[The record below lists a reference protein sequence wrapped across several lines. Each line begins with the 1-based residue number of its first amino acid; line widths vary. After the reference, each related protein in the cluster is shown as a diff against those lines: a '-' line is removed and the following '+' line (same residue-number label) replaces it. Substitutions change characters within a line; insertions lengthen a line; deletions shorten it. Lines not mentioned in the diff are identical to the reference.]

1 MKTLQFI
8 LIGIIF
14 FGFFSACSPSK
25 KFDDEKYL
33 IPRPMRFGHNGPD
46 GFVVDKETPIILQS
60 DQKETKET
68 AELLAGIIE
77 KIIGTKPQI
86 QHFEDINGFHNSIL
100 LSTYNADS
108 ALGAEGYKLT
118 SSNSGLVI
126 QANTQAGLFY
136 GIQSLLQLI
145 PIEFHFPNTRTE
157 RIKLPAINITDK
169 PRFSYRGMHLD
180 VSRHFFGPDF
190 IKKYLD
196 LMATFK
202 MNVFHWHLTDDN
214 GWRIEIKKY
223 PELTG
228 ICAWHVDRDQQN
240 WRQHEPPKPGE
251 KATKGGFY
259 TQDEI
264 KDIIAY
270 AAKRHILII
279 PEIEMPGHSSEIF
292 AAYPELSCRGKKL
305 DVQSGSY
312 WPNTDILCAG
322 NDGVF
327 EFIENVLD
335 EVASLFPGPYI
346 HIGGDEA
353 DKTQWKQ
360 CKKCQTR
367 IKKENLKDENE
378 LQSWFIHKA
387 EEILTARGK
396 KLIGWDEILE
406 GGLSPGATVMSWRG
420 MEGGIEAAT
429 QGHDVIMTP
438 TSHCYFDYY
447 QADPETEP
455 EAIGG
460 FLTLKKVYE
469 FNPIPPSLDESNKK
483 HILGAQGNIWT
494 EYMATESHVLYM
506 AIPRMLAMAEVCWS
520 QENRID
526 YQDFRRRLRHH
537 FQIFD
542 STEINYS
549 KGSYKTD
556 MTPAWNSTASV
567 YYINLN
573 SEQFEP
579 LIKYTLDGR
588 EPNMQSK
595 TYDGPVRI
603 ENSLTIKSGIFE
615 NDKIKEKSTSYDII
629 IHKGLGGK
637 TKLVSDPYFKY
648 SAQGGQTLTDGI
660 CGGLVHNNGQWLGF
674 KGDDLEYSLQFDQP
688 KSVDSIAISF
698 LENQAAWIFKPTNVV
713 IEVSDDDK
721 TFKPLT
727 VKPILL
733 NKNEKAGYWRYST
746 KVNANVKSIRLK
758 VKNQGICP
766 ENHIASGEIAWLFAD
781 ELIVY

>member
-1 MKTLQFI
+1 MKILQF
-8 LIGIIF
+8 F
-14 FGFFSACSPSK
+14 FTGLLLCCFFSACSPME
-25 KFDDEKYL
+25 KFEEEKYL
-33 IPRPMRFGHNGPD
+33 IPRPMRFNHNGPD
-46 GFVVDKETPIILQS
+46 GFTIDAQTPIIIQS
-60 DQKETKET
+60 DQKKTKET

-77 KIIGTKPQI
+77 KHIGAKPQI

-108 ALGAEGYKLT
+108 ALGSEGYKLT

-136 GIQSLLQLI
+136 GIQSFLQII
-145 PIEFHFPNTRTE
+145 PAELHFPATKTE
-157 RIKLPAINITDK
+157 RIKLPAVNITDK

-190 IKKYLD
+190 IKKYID
-196 LMATFK
+196 LMATYK

-228 ICAWHVDRDQQN
+228 ICAWHVDRDHQN
-240 WRQHEPPKPGE
+240 WRHHDPPKPGE
-251 KATKGGFY
+251 EATKGGFY
-259 TQDEI
+259 TQEEI
-264 KDIIAY
+264 KDVIAY
-270 AAKRHILII
+270 AAERHILII

-292 AAYPELSCRGKKL
+292 AAYPEFSCLGKKL
-305 DVQSGSY
+305 KVQSGSY
-312 WPNTDILCAG
+312 WPNSDILCAG

-327 EFIENVLD
+327 EFIENVLE

-360 CKKCQTR
+360 CKKCQAR
-367 IKKENLKDENE
+367 IKKEGLKDENE

-387 EEILTARGK
+387 EEILTSRGK

-429 QGHDVIMTP
+429 HGHDVIMTP

-469 FNPIPPSLDESNKK
+469 FNPIPPTLDESQAK
-483 HILGAQGNIWT
+483 HILGAQGNVWT

-520 QENRID
+520 QEKRMDFN
-526 YQDFRRRLRHH
+526 DFRKRLRHH

-542 STEINYS
+542 STGINYS
-549 KGSYKTD
+549 KGSYKIAAL
-556 MTPAWNSTASV
+556 PAFDTTGSA
-567 YYINLN
+567 YYITLT
-573 SEQFEP
+573 SEQYKP
-579 LIKYTLDGR
+579 IIKYTLDGS
-588 EPNMQSK
+588 EPNL
-595 TYDGPVRI
+595 
-603 ENSLTIKSGIFE
+603 NSLNYEIPLKVEKTTQIKSGIFE
-615 NDKIKEKSTSYDII
+615 GSILKEKITEITIQY
-629 IHKGLGGK
+629 HKAIGSK
-637 TKLVSDPYFKY
+637 TKLTNPADFKY
-648 SAQGGQTLTDGI
+648 QASGKQCLTDGI
-660 CGGLVHNNGQWLGF
+660 SGGLSHNNGQWLGF
-674 KGDDLEYSLQFDQP
+674 KETDLIFGMRFDNP
-688 KSVDSIAISF
+688 VSTDSIVLSF
-698 LENQAAWIFKPTNVV
+698 LENTAAWIFRPTQ
-713 IEVSDDDK
+713 IRLEVSENGQTFTPLDVHFYISEKTDK
-721 TFKPLT
+721 ASYIKAVGKTNNR
-727 VKPILL
+727 VKMIKIHAV
-733 NKNEKAGYWRYST
+733 NQKA
-746 KVNANVKSIRLK
+746 
-758 VKNQGICP
+758 CP
-766 ENHIASGEIAWLFAD
+766 PDHEASGEKAWLFCD
-781 ELIVY
+781 EVRVY